1 MQANLAMRAVARE
14 DEDTGRGIVSKMGY
28 DGGRRG
34 TGCLVWPEKQQAS
47 SGAPGDIA
55 GPFVHCFITI
65 IPSAYTPGNPTS
77 RKPRAA
83 VEYVVR

>member
-1 MQANLAMRAVARE
+1 MRAVARE
-14 DEDTGRGIVSKMGY
+14 GEETGRGIVSKMGY

-34 TGCLVWPEKQQAS
+34 TGRLVWPEKQKAS

-65 IPSAYTPGNPTS
+65 IPFAYTPDNPMS
-77 RKPRAA
+77 RKPRVA
-83 VEYVVR
+83 VEYDVRR